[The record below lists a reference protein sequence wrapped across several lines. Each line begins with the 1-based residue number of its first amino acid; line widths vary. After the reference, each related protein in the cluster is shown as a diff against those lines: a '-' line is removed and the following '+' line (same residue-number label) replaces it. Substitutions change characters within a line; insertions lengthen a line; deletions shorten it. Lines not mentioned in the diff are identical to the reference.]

1 MLWIVRERYA
11 LSVTGVEPKRA
22 TAAAI
27 DTALTHGTAQP
38 APTAVFCV
46 VRRKNAALAA
56 LLLLRQRATAGPGIA
71 RETRGTRGSAAA
83 TVKGVR
89 RQIDAQLA
97 AGGLPHGTRRHAH
110 AVIAEAANR
119 ARDSALTAMSWIRI
133 ERDTR
138 VITGG

>member
-1 MLWIVRERYA
+1 MLCIVLESYA
-11 LSVTGVEPKRA
+11 LSVTGIEPKRA
-22 TAAAI
+22 TAGAV
-27 DTALTHGTAQP
+27 DTALTNGTAQP
-38 APTAVFCV
+38 APTAVLGV

-97 AGGLPHGTRRHAH
+97 AGGLPHRTRRHACT
-110 AVIAEAANR
+110 VITEAANR
-119 ARDSALTAMSWIRI
+119 ARDSALTAMSWVRI
-133 ERDTR
+133 ERDAR